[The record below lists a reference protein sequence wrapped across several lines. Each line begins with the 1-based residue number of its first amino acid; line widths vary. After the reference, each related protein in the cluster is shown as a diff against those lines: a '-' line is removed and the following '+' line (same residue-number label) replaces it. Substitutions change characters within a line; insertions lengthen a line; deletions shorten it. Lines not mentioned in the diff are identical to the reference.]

1 MTPLLQTLLQ
11 PLLLSPGHTAPV
23 TGPELMSPM
32 SCMQVT
38 EHLGQV
44 PAPASPDSTQWP
56 LSPHPF
62 SSSPDRK
69 GKLLLGVKESTVRQ
83 TPSPTRAVASDPC
96 LLSTCDHLGRKHS
109 TSPNFSHSPM
119 SDGGPG
125 QQQGR
130 RWKFPFRCPEEKR
143 DGALCILEKTSQGD
157 TSLQQ
162 RGKATQL
169 LSVYPKPFPI
179 FSFDPMCQKLTFL

>member
-1 MTPLLQTLLQ
+1 MTPLLQTLSQ

-62 SSSPDRK
+62 SSSPDRE
-69 GKLLLGVKESTVRQ
+69 GKTADWDEREHSETDIIPDTGCRQ
-83 TPSPTRAVASDPC
+83 RPVP
-96 LLSTCDHLGRKHS
+96 
-109 TSPNFSHSPM
+109 
-119 SDGGPG
+119 
-125 QQQGR
+125 
-130 RWKFPFRCPEEKR
+130 
-143 DGALCILEKTSQGD
+143 
-157 TSLQQ
+157 SLQ
-162 RGKATQL
+162 L
-169 LSVYPKPFPI
+169 
-179 FSFDPMCQKLTFL
+179 